1 MKGRGSKNKKIRK
14 VEREG
19 QRMNGEDIICNC
31 LHSGQTKQC

>member
-1 MKGRGSKNKKIRK
+1 MKGRGSKKKKIGK